1 MQLVFCCKCNVAG
14 MLQKCCKIESPKK
27 NVAGMLQ
34 KCCSFFLQHFCNIL
48 VAAKMLQG
56 SFSHP
61 SPRVASLFTF
71 AFFSQ
76 SRNFAQQIQTR
87 GALCRHSRHR
97 AATSFDKELEEL
109 ARPTFLA
116 PPEALG
122 WRECSRGAPS
132 KTHTHHLPRE
142 YRSSYWQKLVR

>member
-1 MQLVFCCKCNVAG
+1 MLQECCRNVAKSSPPRK
-14 MLQKCCKIESPKK
+14 MLQKCCR
-27 NVAGMLQ
+27 NVAD
-34 KCCSFFLQHFCNIL
+34 FFLQHFCNIL

-116 PPEALG
+116 PPEAMG